1 MPYRESRT
9 LLQKL
14 PGLTVSQT
22 LLGHLLDNLLRIHW
36 GMLKYLILDIQIS
49 QSERMQRSHAVQQML
64 TSRFSI
70 EPEQSG
76 ADFNCGKYRASRGET
91 IVCLSVSEVGLTS
104 QH

>member
-22 LLGHLLDNLLRIHW
+22 LLGHPLDNLLRIHW

-70 EPEQSG
+70 EREQSQS
-76 ADFNCGKYRASRGET
+76 RAVRILIAEN
-91 IVCLSVSEVGLTS
+91 IEQVAVRQLYV
-104 QH
+104 

>member
-22 LLGHLLDNLLRIHW
+22 LLGHPLDNLLRIHW

-70 EPEQSG
+70 EPEQSES
-76 ADFNCGKYRASRGET
+76 RAVRILIAEN
-91 IVCLSVSEVGLTS
+91 IEQVAVRQLYV
-104 QH
+104 